1 MKRNS
6 FLVAALVFLW
16 VSLSFAQFKGSANLK
31 PSVSESIIR
40 PDGGGWLFGLIDPNK
55 LSMHHSFSLSY
66 SSFGQRG
73 LSMGVYTNS
82 LLYRFSSDLDFQADV
97 SLMHSPYNTFG
108 QQFQKDF
115 SGVFLSRAEL
125 NYRPSNNMLFSLQ
138 YRQLPPMYWLGNG
151 FYRPSFFDGI
161 DRYQGDNR

>member
-6 FLVAALVFLW
+6 ILAVVLLLVGS
-16 VSLSFAQFKGSANLK
+16 SLSFAQFKGSADLK

-40 PDGGGWLFGLIDPNK
+40 PDDGGWLFGLIDPNK
-55 LSMHHSFSLSY
+55 LTMHHSFSLSY
-66 SSFGQRG
+66 SSFGRHG
-73 LSMGVYTNS
+73 LSTGVYTNS
-82 LLYRFSSDLDFQADV
+82 LLYRFSNDLDFQADV
-97 SLMHSPYNTFG
+97 SFMHSPYNTFG
-108 QQFQKDF
+108 QQFQRDF

-151 FYRPSFFDGI
+151 YYRPTLFDGI